1 MKVVILGCGKMGQ
14 ELTRSLVKE
23 GHDVTVIDH
32 DESVVGTIG
41 DLYDVMTVCG
51 EGVDY
56 DTLSEAQV
64 QDARLFIA
72 MTPRDEV
79 NILSCFLAKRMGA
92 HHTIARIEDTDMT
105 DRELSFIKQQTNIS
119 MFVNPA
125 LIVAQELNNMLRLPS
140 GIRADYFARHSF
152 EMVELRTKMN
162 STFSNMNVSDLRRHF
177 KENFLICAVGRGSDV
192 YIPRGDFVLRDGD
205 LLTINAAPTEID
217 KLLTEVGYINKPV
230 RNVMIIGGSRTAYQ
244 LGKILIE
251 SGIRVKIIEQDRDRC
266 RQLCESL
273 PEAVVINGD
282 GAQGE
287 LLNEEGLLTTDAF
300 VSLTGMDEENILMC
314 IYANEQRVPR
324 AMCKVDRS
332 AFADLAGRLGVEG
345 LVSPNVRVSSLV
357 LRYVRAL
364 ENSAGSNI
372 ETLYKLMDGRAEAM
386 EFIVKPDF
394 PYLNIPL
401 YQLEFKPG
409 MLIGGIIRDTKPLIP
424 GGNDHI
430 EAKDR
435 VIVLAAGQNLVSLS
449 DAIIKVKES

>member
-1 MKVVILGCGKMGQ
+1 
-14 ELTRSLVKE
+14 
-23 GHDVTVIDH
+23 
-32 DESVVGTIG
+32 
-41 DLYDVMTVCG
+41 
-51 EGVDY
+51 
-56 DTLSEAQV
+56 
-64 QDARLFIA
+64 
-72 MTPRDEV
+72 
-79 NILSCFLAKRMGA
+79 
-92 HHTIARIEDTDMT
+92 
-105 DRELSFIKQQTNIS
+105 
-119 MFVNPA
+119 
-125 LIVAQELNNMLRLPS
+125 RLPS

>member
-1 MKVVILGCGKMGQ
+1 M
-14 ELTRSLVKE
+14 
-23 GHDVTVIDH
+23 
-32 DESVVGTIG
+32 
-41 DLYDVMTVCG
+41 
-51 EGVDY
+51 
-56 DTLSEAQV
+56 
-64 QDARLFIA
+64 
-72 MTPRDEV
+72 
-79 NILSCFLAKRMGA
+79 
-92 HHTIARIEDTDMT
+92 
-105 DRELSFIKQQTNIS
+105 
-119 MFVNPA
+119 
-125 LIVAQELNNMLRLPS
+125 
-140 GIRADYFARHSF
+140 
-152 EMVELRTKMN
+152 
-162 STFSNMNVSDLRRHF
+162 
-177 KENFLICAVGRGSDV
+177 
-192 YIPRGDFVLRDGD
+192 
-205 LLTINAAPTEID
+205 
-217 KLLTEVGYINKPV
+217 
-230 RNVMIIGGSRTAYQ
+230 
-244 LGKILIE
+244 
-251 SGIRVKIIEQDRDRC
+251 
-266 RQLCESL
+266 
-273 PEAVVINGD
+273 
-282 GAQGE
+282 
-287 LLNEEGLLTTDAF
+287 TTDAF

-364 ENSAGSNI
+364 ESSAGSNS